1 VLLGTAIAALKDNWF
16 VIQPSAN
23 YDTFSQESID
33 ERFLTCDRILDNT
46 VNVLLPSFKPID
58 FKSRT
63 YSVID
68 VIRSLMY
75 ASCNSI
81 SITQT
86 CNTLTNNP
94 SRRDVQHHISKL
106 DISWLESVINRILQ
120 TRVKQ
125 TTVFQQQQHHQQFYH
140 HHNIAI
146 DLTEIPYHGEPKR
159 NNSSE
164 VRRGMAKSGTTHF
177 FTYASAY
184 VILYGRRFTIAIK
197 YVRAEESLVDVVSY
211 LLSEISGLDIKIRC
225 LFLDKGF
232 FTAHIIN
239 YLKSTKT
246 PFVIS
251 AFPRGRKSG
260 WLSKLIEKRKKN
272 NSFVTNYMMTDSKT
286 DEQCNFKLYVVVKYR
301 KNRYR
306 KKREGGRQFMFYA
319 TNLVTIPVERM
330 FEEYRKRFGIESAYK
345 IMKKSRA
352 RTSSKSAVLRLLFIL
367 ISFTIQN
374 EWIYDKWIY
383 LSKITSGR
391 YGRKY
396 DTKFTYFLM
405 LQFIRLA
412 LEKIYGIIYSIPIK
426 NTRYVVVTCV
436 GDSG

>member
-16 VIQPSAN
+16 VIQPSIN
-23 YDTFSQESID
+23 DTFSQESMD

-46 VNVLLPSFKPID
+46 VNVLLPLFKPID
-58 FKSRT
+58 FKRRT

-86 CNTLTNNP
+86 CNALTNNP

-125 TTVFQQQQHHQQFYH
+125 TTVFQQHRHQQFYH

-146 DLTEIPYHGEPKR
+146 DLTEIPYHGEPNRK
-159 NNSSE
+159 NSSE

-211 LLSEISGLDIKIRC
+211 LLSEISGLDIKIRY

-239 YLKSTKT
+239 YLKSINT

-260 WLSKLIEKRKKN
+260 GLSKLIEKRKKN

-286 DEQCNFKLYVVVKYR
+286 DEECNFKLYVVVKYR

-306 KKREGGRQFMFYA
+306 KKCEGGRQFMFYA
-319 TNLVTIPVERM
+319 TNLVRIPVESM

-352 RTSSKSAVLRLLFIL
+352 RTSSRSAVLRLLFIL

-426 NTRYVVVTCV
+426 NTRYVVATCV